1 MSWGAEARM
10 EMAINEMVRES
21 NNRGKTMSET
31 MIGVVQFVNSK
42 PAGKG
47 TVYSFKLNDE
57 WYNLGF
63 NGNKKPNFNKG
74 DKVKFNWEL
83 GKYGK
88 DVTGAVQVS
97 KSDGT
102 DPAPSSG
109 GSKPTYN
116 AGGGQ
121 KDTYWADK
129 EKYDKQ
135 VTAPLIHFQN
145 ATTNAVQIVIAAL
158 NKDILPVPAG
168 KKKADQFEH
177 LMEIVAQVRD
187 EINQSYVDKMAELQ
201 GVKPSPVKEALKQ
214 QEPEEGVVGEAFG
227 ADEGDE
233 NW

>member
-1 MSWGAEARM
+1 MS
-10 EMAINEMVRES
+10 NTV
-21 NNRGKTMSET
+21 
-31 MIGVVQFVNSK
+31 IGVVKALSSK
-42 PAGKG
+42 QAGKG
-47 TVYSFKLNDE
+47 TVYSMNVNETWFQIGWE
-57 WYNLGF
+57 
-63 NGNKKPNFNKG
+63 KPNFNKG
-74 DKVKFNWEL
+74 DKVKFDYEETQYGNKVK
-83 GKYGK
+83 GK
-88 DVTGAVQVS
+88 VQVS
-97 KSDGT
+97 KPDGT
-102 DPAPSSG
+102 DVGSPAPSSG
-109 GSKPTYN
+109 SKPAYA

-168 KKKADQFEH
+168 KKKSDQFEH

-201 GVKPSPVKEALKQ
+201 GVKKSPVKEALKQ
-214 QEPEEGVVGEAFG
+214 EAEDVAAQDPEFGEGGS
-227 ADEGDE
+227 DEGDD

>member
-1 MSWGAEARM
+1 MS
-10 EMAINEMVRES
+10 NTV
-21 NNRGKTMSET
+21 
-31 MIGVVQFVNSK
+31 IGVVKAMSEK
-42 PAGKG
+42 AAGKG
-47 TVYSFKLNDE
+47 RVYSMNVNETWFQIGWD
-57 WYNLGF
+57 
-63 NGNKKPNFNKG
+63 KPSFSKG
-74 DKVKFNWEL
+74 DKVKFDYEETQYGNKVK
-83 GKYGK
+83 GK
-88 DVTGAVQVS
+88 VQVS

-102 DPAPSSG
+102 DPAPSSS
-109 GSKPTYN
+109 GSKPAYN

-201 GVKPSPVKEALKQ
+201 GVKKSPVKEALKQ
-214 QEPEEGVVGEAFG
+214 EDAPEELDRAGGDNSP
-227 ADEGDE
+227 DESDE
-233 NW
+233 DWG

>member
-1 MSWGAEARM
+1 MSNTVVG
-10 EMAINEMVRES
+10 I
-21 NNRGKTMSET
+21 
-31 MIGVVQFVNSK
+31 VQFVNSK

-47 TVYSFKLNDE
+47 TVYSFKLNDT
-57 WYNLGF
+57 WYSLGF
-63 NGNKKPNFNKG
+63 NNNAKPNFGKG
-74 DKVKFNWEL
+74 DKVKFDYEEDQYGNKVK
-83 GKYGK
+83 GK
-88 DVTGAVQVS
+88 VQVS

-102 DPAPSSG
+102 DAGGNPAPSSG
-109 GSKPTYN
+109 GSKPAYN

-201 GVKPSPVKEALKQ
+201 GVKKSPVKEALE
-214 QEPEEGVVGEAFG
+214 QEEEAPEVPDSVEVQ
-227 ADEGDE
+227 DLTDDD
-233 NW
+233 WS

>member
-1 MSWGAEARM
+1 MST
-10 EMAINEMVRES
+10 V
-21 NNRGKTMSET
+21 
-31 MIGVVQFVNSK
+31 IGVVKALSSK
-42 PAGKG
+42 AAGKG
-47 TVYSFKLNDE
+47 TVYSMNVNETWFQIGWD
-57 WYNLGF
+57 
-63 NGNKKPNFNKG
+63 KPSFSKG
-74 DKVKFNWEL
+74 DKVKFDYEETQYGNKVK
-83 GKYGK
+83 GK
-88 DVTGAVQVS
+88 VQVS

-109 GSKPTYN
+109 GSKTAYN
-116 AGGGQ
+116 ADGGQ

-201 GVKPSPVKEALKQ
+201 GVKKSPVNEAMKSKAPVNIPDVDLG
-214 QEPEEGVVGEAFG
+214 EPPEEDFPANGG
-227 ADEGDE
+227 AGASEDD
-233 NW
+233 WS